1 MKRHRAADIAA
12 NPQAARSAE
21 AASQTAAGQQDA
33 PIWVG
38 IGASAGGLEA
48 LTALVRELDPDDRAT
63 YVVLQHLS
71 PSHRSMLVDLL
82 ARETRLKVGELRE
95 GDILRAGEIRV
106 APAAWNATLGA
117 DGRIHLEAVAEGS
130 MPRPSINAFFDS
142 LARHGPPGRCV
153 GVVLSGTGSDGT
165 EGLRALKAAGGVTFA
180 QSPDSAKYPS
190 MPQSAIRAGVIDHI
204 LAPAEIAHAL
214 SRLAAGEVLPKDV
227 PVPRPAL
234 PPGSDLARLLDAVR
248 KKTGLDFSDYKMTT
262 LGRRLEKRMS
272 QVGAD
277 SLSAYLAMTES
288 MPAELDALTREL
300 MISVTSFFRDLDV
313 FVALTPMLRERLMR
327 KPAEEDVRVWVP
339 GCATGEEAYT
349 LAMICDDLNHE
360 LGRVHSKVMVF
371 ATDIDE
377 HAINVARAGVYPAE
391 AIQSLPEKYR
401 KRYFMPR
408 AGNYEITAALRDCV
422 VFSRHDL
429 VNDPPFAHLD
439 LVSCRN
445 VLIYFNAELQAKVLS
460 LLHFALDPEGILV
473 LGKSETTTQQEGL
486 FAPID
491 RKLRLYR
498 KRAHGRASA
507 NVLRA
512 RLGKIAAPA
521 ANRVEPSPRELF
533 IDTAL
538 AHYLPPAIL
547 IDADFNILHTQGVF
561 EGLVSLP
568 AGQPELKLNQLI
580 VPDLQ
585 LDLVGTVLRAKH
597 RGDTVAS
604 RGSRVE
610 SLNKRYRVVVHP
622 VRRGQ
627 PEELYLVC
635 LEEIKSG
642 HKGRSRIEREEGGDL
657 LPLEQELIATR
668 ENLQNLIEE
677 MAAAN
682 EEMQALNEEAQA
694 ANEELEASNEELEAT
709 NEELQA
715 ANEELVSL
723 NEEMLVKSAELA
735 SINADF
741 ENVYNT
747 LEFPLLVFDHELRV
761 RRANTAAQRRFD
773 MPQFVAGLPVERIR
787 FPDGLARLSEHLH
800 EAAKARDRRVF
811 TLADAEHTFKVYIT
825 PTLDD
830 VGELRGLV
838 LAIVDNS
845 DLSRAERLLAVQSS
859 RLRVIVEHAFSAVA
873 LKDTAGRYLFVNRR
887 FGEIF
892 GVDPE
897 SVAGQTDMHLF
908 PGVLG
913 ELLRDIDLQAMRA
926 RGSVEQNR
934 AVDLARGQVWLKL
947 SATPVLDA
955 DGTVEAVVAMAEDIS
970 ARRHAEEQLRLA
982 AKVFD
987 RSGEAIV
994 ITDPNAV
1001 IVTVNEAF
1009 TRITGYTLAEA
1020 VGQPV
1025 SILRSGRQTKAF
1037 YAGMWNALKEEGF
1050 WQGEILNRRK
1060 NGEIYPEW
1068 LTINTVY
1075 DEDGRVLNYIA
1086 IFSDITNIKNAQRRM
1101 EYLATHDE
1109 LTGLC
1114 NRPLFLDRLKHA
1126 LAQAARARQRL
1137 AVIFIDLDNFKTI
1150 NDTLGHD
1157 VGDELL
1163 KEAAQRLHQ
1172 CVRDSDTLA
1181 RMGGDEFTVI
1191 LHPVETAEVEAIG
1204 QRILEYLSASFQI
1217 RGKSLFISASV
1228 GISVF
1233 PDDGE
1238 DSETLLKHADTAM
1251 YRAKESGKNRLQF
1264 FAEEMRLKN
1273 LRQLTLETGLRLVL
1287 QQGGMDVVYQPQ
1299 VCLANGE
1306 IIGAEALARWH
1317 MPQLGAISPA
1327 EFIPIAEHSG
1337 LITQVSNQLFD
1348 KVLADLAHWRRA
1360 GLQPPRIS
1368 FNLSPRQ
1375 LREPAFLPWM
1385 TEALLRHDV
1394 PAELIALEL
1403 TEGSLTD
1410 LSSQTLETLDALR
1423 AMGFA
1428 LSVDDFGTGY
1438 SNLHYLKRLPL
1449 AELKIDRSFV
1459 DDLTSRSEDYAIAKA
1474 ILGLAHALDLEVV
1487 AEGVENAAQAEL
1499 LREMGCLVAQGYF
1512 FYRPMTRDQFEAL
1525 IRPA

>member
-1 MKRHRAADIAA
+1 MKRRAPASPVPPASDSDSRADP
-12 NPQAARSAE
+12 PQPVE
-21 AASQTAAGQQDA
+21 PTGLLL
-33 PIWVG
+33 VG
-38 IGASAGGLEA
+38 VGSSAGGLEA
-48 LTALVRELDPDDRAT
+48 LSALVRALDPDDNAA
-63 YVVLQHLS
+63 YVILQHLS

-82 ARETRLKVGELRE
+82 GRETRLNVRELHD
-95 GDILRAGEIRV
+95 GDQPRAGEILV
-106 APAAWNATLGA
+106 APAAWNAVMGG
-117 DGRIHLEAVAEGS
+117 DGRIALESAVEGS
-130 MPRPSINAFFDS
+130 MPRPSINTFFES
-142 LARHGPPGRCV
+142 LARHCRDGHCA

-165 EGLRALKAAGGVTFA
+165 EGVRAIKAADGITFA

-204 LAPAEIAHAL
+204 LVPADIAHAL
-214 SRLAAGEVLPKDV
+214 SRLAAGETLPKDA
-227 PVPRPAL
+227 PIPRPHL
-234 PPGSDLARLLDAVR
+234 PPGSDLERLLDAVR

-262 LGRRLEKRMS
+262 LGRRLEKRMA

-313 FVALTPMLRERLMR
+313 FVALAPILRERLVR
-327 KPAEEDVRVWVP
+327 KPVNEDVRLWVP

-349 LAMICDDLNHE
+349 LAMICDDLNRE
-360 LGRVHSKVMVF
+360 LGRGNSKVVVF
-371 ATDIDE
+371 ATDIDD
-377 HAINVARAGVYPAE
+377 HAVTVARAGVYPVE
-391 AIQSLPEKYR
+391 AIQGLPEKFR
-401 KRYFMPR
+401 KRYFTIR
-408 AGNYEITAALRDCV
+408 AGNYEIASPLRECV

-445 VLIYFNAELQAKVLS
+445 VLIYFNAELQAKVLAV
-460 LLHFALDPEGILV
+460 LHFALGNDGILL
-473 LGKSETTTQQEGL
+473 LGKSESTSQQEAL
-486 FAPID
+486 FSPLD

-498 KRAHGRASA
+498 KRAHGRPTT

-512 RLGKIAAPA
+512 RLGQIATPAPTLE
-521 ANRVEPSPRELF
+521 RSPRELF
-533 IDTAL
+533 VDTAL
-538 AHYLPPAIL
+538 ERYLPPAIL
-547 IDADFNILHTQGVF
+547 VDADLNILHTQGKF

-568 AGQPELKLNQLI
+568 SGQPELKLNKLI

-585 LDLVGTVLRAKH
+585 LDLVGTLLRARH
-597 RGDTVAS
+597 RGDSVAS
-604 RGSRVE
+604 RGTRVE

-627 PEELYLVC
+627 PDELFLIC
-635 LEEIKSG
+635 LEPMATSP
-642 HKGRSRIEREEGGDL
+642 KGRARPDSDASGEIQ
-657 LPLEQELIATR
+657 PLEQELIAAR
-668 ENLQNLIEE
+668 ENMQNLVEE

-735 SINADF
+735 STNADF

-747 LEFPLLVFDHELRV
+747 LEFPLLVFDKDLRV

-773 MPQFVAGLPVERIR
+773 MPQFVSGLSAERIR
-787 FPDGLARLSEHLH
+787 FPDCLASLGQHLRQASEAQ
-800 EAAKARDRRVF
+800 ERRVF
-811 TLADAEHTFKVYIT
+811 TLSDADHTYKIFIT

-830 VGELRGLV
+830 NGQVRGQV
-838 LAIVDNS
+838 LAVVDNT
-845 DLSRAERLLAVQSS
+845 DLARAERLLASQST
-859 RLRVIVEHAFSAVA
+859 RLRAIVDHAFSAVA

-892 GVDPE
+892 EVDPE
-897 SVAGQTDMHLF
+897 AVSGQTDMHLF
-908 PGVLG
+908 PGSLG
-913 ELLRDIDLQAMRA
+913 ELLRDIDLEAMRVRA
-926 RGSVEQNR
+926 SVERNR
-934 AVDLARGQVWLKL
+934 AIDLAKGQVWLQV
-947 SATPVLDA
+947 SATPVLDEH
-955 DGTVEAVVAMAEDIS
+955 GTVEAVVALAEDVS
-970 ARRHAEEQLRLA
+970 QRRHAEEQLRLA

-994 ITDPNAV
+994 ITEPDST
-1001 IVTVNEAF
+1001 IITVNEAF
-1009 TRITGYTLAEA
+1009 TRITGYTIDDA
-1020 VGQPV
+1020 VGRPV
-1025 SILRSGRQTKAF
+1025 SLLRSGRQTKEF
-1037 YAGMWNALKEEGF
+1037 YQGMWSALKEHGY

-1068 LTINTVY
+1068 LTINAVY
-1075 DEDGRVLNYIA
+1075 DDDGRVLNYIA
-1086 IFSDITNIKNAQRRM
+1086 IFSDITNIKNSQRRM
-1101 EYLATHDE
+1101 EYLATHDD

-1114 NRPLFLDRLKHA
+1114 SRPLFMDRLKHA
-1126 LAQAARARQRL
+1126 LAQAQRTKQRL

-1157 VGDELL
+1157 IGDELL

-1191 LHPVETAEVEAIG
+1191 LHPVESTEIEVIG
-1204 QRILEYLSASFQI
+1204 QRILEYLSASFHL

-1233 PDDGE
+1233 PEDGQ
-1238 DSETLLKHADTAM
+1238 DSETLIKHADTAM
-1251 YRAKESGKNRLQF
+1251 YRAKEEGKNRLQF

-1273 LRQLTLETGLRLVL
+1273 LRQLTLETGLRLAL
-1287 QQGGMDVVYQPQ
+1287 QQGGIDVVYQPQ
-1299 VCLANGE
+1299 ICLANGE
-1306 IIGAEALARWH
+1306 ITGAEALARWH
-1317 MPQLGAISPA
+1317 VPQLGPISPA
-1327 EFIPIAEHSG
+1327 EFIPVAEHCG
-1337 LITQVSNQLFD
+1337 LISQISSQLFD
-1348 KVLADLAHWRRA
+1348 KVLADLGRWLKA
-1360 GLQPPRIS
+1360 GLRPPRVS
-1368 FNLSPRQ
+1368 VNLSPRQ
-1375 LREPAFLPWM
+1375 LREPALAQGM
-1385 TEALLRHDV
+1385 AEALARHTV
-1394 PAELIALEL
+1394 PAEMIALEL

-1410 LSSQTLETLDALR
+1410 LSSQTLEVLNALR
-1423 AMGFA
+1423 ALGFE

-1449 AELKIDRSFV
+1449 AELKIDRSFI

-1474 ILGLAHALDLEVV
+1474 ILGMAVALDLEVV
-1487 AEGVENAAQAEL
+1487 AEGVETAEQAAL
-1499 LREMGCLVAQGYF
+1499 LREMGCHVAQGYF
-1512 FYRPMTRDQFEAL
+1512 FHRPMPREQFQDL
-1525 IRPA
+1525 IRPS